1 MFFQIQHICI
11 NTWYLFSSFWFTSF
25 TLYDSLDPSTSLQ
38 ITQFRS
44 FIWLT
49 DIPLYICVAS
59 LTQWTWVWVSSRSWQ
74 WTGKPGMLQSM
85 RSQRVTQQWL
95 NWLTDYIFFIHSSVD
110 EHLGY
115 VYLLAIVN
123 SALLN
128 IGVHVSF
135 WIMLLSGYMPS
146 SGASGSHGSSIFV
159 FG

>member
-1 MFFQIQHICI
+1 MAD
-11 NTWYLFSSFWFTSF
+11 WYSIVYMCGIT
-25 TLYDSLDPSTSLQ
+25 DSMDVSL
-38 ITQFRS
+38 S
-44 FIWLT
+44 
-49 DIPLYICVAS
+49 
-59 LTQWTWVWVSSRSWQ
+59 
-74 WTGKPGMLQSM
+74 KLQELAM
-85 RSQRVTQQWL
+85 DREAWHATVHAVTKSYTTKWL